1 MGSRYTA
8 ATTLFET
15 ASTGGSGKPALVVT
29 YSGGVDNSAPLDGF
43 VPYSGF
49 FLQGG
54 PEDFLHYSD

>member
-1 MGSRYTA
+1 MGSRYTT

-43 VPYSGF
+43 VPYSGVTSYKEGPRTF
-49 FLQGG
+49 FTT
-54 PEDFLHYSD
+54 H